1 MSIASTLSAQQSAA
15 ATASTSSSGSA
26 NSTGTSALSSL
37 TSNFNTFL
45 SMLMTQLK
53 NQDPTSPMDSNQF
66 TSELVQ
72 FSSVEQQINTNTSL
86 TQLIQLTQA
95 GELMQSSAM
104 VGKQVEVNSTD
115 LSLQN
120 GQAGIKFSA
129 PASEPV
135 QISISSDSGVK
146 LFDTTLQADSGSNTW
161 TWDGKTSGGTTLP
174 DGQYKVSVAGQ
185 NTDGSSSPLSFT
197 VLGTATGVQSPSQ
210 GTLNLQLGTLGVPF
224 SSVVSAK

>member
-1 MSIASTLSAQQSAA
+1 MSIASTLSAQQTAA
-15 ATASTSSSGSA
+15 ANASTSGSGT
-26 NSTGTSALSSL
+26 STGSGALTSL
-37 TSNFNTFL
+37 TNNFSTFL

-120 GQAGIKFSA
+120 GQAGIKFTS
-129 PASEPV
+129 PANEPV
-135 QISISSDSGVK
+135 TISVSTDSGVK
-146 LFDTTLQADSGSNTW
+146 LFDTTVQGTAGSNTW
-161 TWDGKTSGGTTLP
+161 TWDGKTSNGTSLP
-174 DGQYKVSVAGQ
+174 DGQYKVAVAGQ
-185 NTDGSSSPLSFT
+185 NTDGTSSALSYT

-224 SSVVSAK
+224 SSVVSVN